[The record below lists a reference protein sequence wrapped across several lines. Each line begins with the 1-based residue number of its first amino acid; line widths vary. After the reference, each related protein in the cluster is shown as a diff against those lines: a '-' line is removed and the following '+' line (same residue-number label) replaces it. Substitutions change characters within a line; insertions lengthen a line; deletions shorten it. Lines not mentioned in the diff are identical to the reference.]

1 MCTGAWHA
9 CLALEF
15 SHVDYF
21 VVHHLTV
28 AAYQVQHP
36 EMLEPGG
43 WDQARAVLDRF
54 LGHRTTSA
62 EARRV
67 AEDQMAR
74 HQGTRR
80 RGSTSTRPRKPAAMR
95 LSHVRRGGPDAYC
108 ADIERY
114 ARAVLESTV

>member
-1 MCTGAWHA
+1 MCTGAWHG

-36 EMLEPGG
+36 EMLSPGG

-54 LGHRTTSA
+54 LGDGTAGA

-67 AEDQMAR
+67 AEDELAR
-74 HQGTRR
+74 QEGAGR
-80 RGSTSTRPRKPAAMR
+80 RGSTSTRPRRPAAMR
-95 LSHVRRGGPDAYC
+95 LSQVRRGGPDAYC
-108 ADIERY
+108 DDIERY
-114 ARAVLESTV
+114 ARAVLDSTV

>member
-1 MCTGAWHA
+1 VCTGAWHA
-9 CLALEF
+9 CLAHEF

-43 WDQARAVLDRF
+43 WDPARAVLERF
-54 LGHRTTSA
+54 LGDGTTGA
-62 EARRV
+62 DARR
-67 AEDQMAR
+67 AARDELAR
-74 HQGTRR
+74 HEGTRR
-80 RGSTSTRPRKPAAMR
+80 RAGTSTRPRKPAAMR
-95 LSHVRRGGPDAYC
+95 LSQVRRGGPEVYC